1 MKLGEMTLGDLMDV
15 MDSKDNFE
23 LNILD
28 PNDRSYIQFVIES
41 WQVALGYSHL
51 EVVKVVSDCDKVF
64 GDTFLDIYVIG
75 EEDEDEI

>member
-1 MKLGEMTLGDLMDV
+1 MILGELMDV

-28 PNDRSYIQFVIES
+28 PNDRGYIQFVVENQ

-51 EVVKVVSDCDKVF
+51 EVVKVVSDCDKIF

-75 EEDEDEI
+75 DEEDEE

>member
-1 MKLGEMTLGDLMDV
+1 MTLGELMDV
-15 MDSKDNFE
+15 MDSKANFE

-28 PNDRSYIQFVIES
+28 PNDRVYIDFVVENQ

-51 EVVKVVSDCDKVF
+51 EVVKVVPDSEKLF
-64 GDTFLDIYVIG
+64 GEVFLDIYVIG

>member
-1 MKLGEMTLGDLMDV
+1 MILGELMDV
-15 MDSKDNFE
+15 MDSKANFE

-28 PNDRSYIQFVIES
+28 PNDRVYIDFVVENQ